1 MHRIAIQAL
10 WLDGLALILAATTAV
25 AGTPRRLPV
34 ERPIVI
40 GHRGASGYVPE
51 HTLASYFIAIQQ
63 GADFIEPDLVSTKD
77 GVLVARHEPEIG
89 GTTDVADH
97 PEFANRKTTKTIDG
111 VSITGWFTTDFTLA
125 ELKTLRAR
133 ERIPQNRPANTR
145 FNGQFE
151 IPTFE
156 EVLDLVDSANR
167 ARARRALASG
177 WRLPEPIGVYP
188 ETKYPTFFNGLGLSL
203 EGPLLRSLS
212 RHGYSGKDA
221 PVFIQS
227 LETANLRELRKKTQL
242 PLIQLLE
249 ATGKPFDFVIAN
261 DPRTYADLASGP
273 GLAWISHYA
282 DGVGPNKNLVISRN
296 ADDTLGAP
304 SNLVRNAHKV
314 GLLVHIFTIRAENP
328 FLPAEFRNGSDPT
341 VFGNVAGELARFF
354 QVGIDGFFTDQP
366 ILGVQARDALVGA
379 R

>member
-1 MHRIAIQAL
+1 MHRVAIQAL
-10 WLDGLALILAATTAV
+10 WLDGLALVLAATTAV

-34 ERPIVI
+34 EEPIVI

-63 GADFIEPDLVSTKD
+63 GADFVEPDLVSTK
-77 GVLVARHEPEIG
+77 GGALVARHEPEIG

-111 VSITGWFTTDFTLA
+111 VRITGWFTTDFTLA

-151 IPTFE
+151 VPTFD

-177 WRLPEPIGVYP
+177 GRPPEPIGVYP
-188 ETKYPTFFNGLGLSL
+188 ETKHPTFFDGLGLSL
-203 EGPLLRSLS
+203 EGPLLRSLR

-242 PLIQLLE
+242 PLIQLVE
-249 ATGKPFDFVIAN
+249 ATGKPFDFVVAN

-273 GLAWISHYA
+273 GLAWISRYA
-282 DGVGPNKNLVISRN
+282 DGVGANKNLVIPRN
-296 ADDTLGAP
+296 AMTRSAPRRTSCAMHTRSGCSSTSSRSAPRTRSFLRSSKTARIRPCSETL
-304 SNLVRNAHKV
+304 
-314 GLLVHIFTIRAENP
+314 RASSR
-328 FLPAEFRNGSDPT
+328 ASFRSQST
-341 VFGNVAGELARFF
+341 ASSRISQSSVCRRATRF
-354 QVGIDGFFTDQP
+354 
-366 ILGVQARDALVGA
+366 VGA